1 MDIYDYAMQMEKESE
16 SYYRQL
22 AQKTDNNGLETIFN
36 MLGDEEAKHY
46 AVVAAMKNS
55 TPEEISATDILSDAK
70 EVFRQMTVDVGK
82 FNFDQEQPEFYRK
95 AQEIEKKSRNFYL
108 QKAGEIK
115 NELQKKM
122 FLNLAEE
129 EKKHYFLLQNIID
142 FVATPQTWLEN
153 AEWYHLD
160 EY

>member
-22 AQKTDNNGLETIFN
+22 AQKTDNNSLKTIFN

-46 AVVAAMKNS
+46 SVVAEMKNS
-55 TPEEISATDILSDAK
+55 TPPEISATDILADAK

-82 FNFDQEQPEFYRK
+82 FNFDQEQPELYRK

-115 NELQKKM
+115 NELQKRI
-122 FLNLAEE
+122 FISLAEE

-142 FVATPQTWLEN
+142 FVARPQSWLEN

-160 EY
+160 EF